1 MGRVT
6 VELDTREIE
15 KALERISPVEQKR
28 LERKLWAL
36 CMDGI
41 AAKMRKS
48 ARKNRVTDRKIR
60 QICEGV
66 RQEMYEAQTKSRS

>member
-1 MGRVT
+1 MGKVT

-41 AAKMRKS
+41 TVKMRKN
-48 ARKNRVTDRKIR
+48 ARKNGTTDREIR
-60 QICEGV
+60 QICEDV
-66 RQEMYEAQTKSRS
+66 RQEMYEEKTRSCS

>member
-1 MGRVT
+1 MGKVT

-41 AAKMRKS
+41 VAKMRKN
-48 ARKNRVTDRKIR
+48 ARKNKVTNREVNR
-60 QICEGV
+60 ICEDV
-66 RQEMYEAQTKSRS
+66 RQEIYEGKAKSRS